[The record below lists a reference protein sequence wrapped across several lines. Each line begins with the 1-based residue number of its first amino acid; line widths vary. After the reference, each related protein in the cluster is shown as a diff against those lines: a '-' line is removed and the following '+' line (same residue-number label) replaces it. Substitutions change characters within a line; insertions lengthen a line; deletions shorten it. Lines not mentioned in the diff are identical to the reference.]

1 MQEALRMQEMYDDD
15 DEEEEEEEEEKSEG
29 AKVYLKLR
37 PDEQH

>member
-1 MQEALRMQEMYDDD
+1 MQEMYDDD

-29 AKVYLKLR
+29 SKVYLKLR